1 MLGRSRARAA
11 CRRAARAAVSA
22 RCSCC
27 RVGALL
33 VLPCRRAARA
43 AVSAHCSWSCRRRQ
57 WPLALRRRRL
67 VRGRRASRSSER
79 RARTRSGV
87 GKWRR
92 SSATPL
98 VKPRR
103 QGAAPG
109 GPDVSVGSASAAPRE
124 RGRARRVV
132 HGACHKTER
141 IGDCPEGRPLGAV
154 VEAQVE
160 VGSTFLT
167 ECRKP
172 PPASTS
178 DDASRCQ
185 RSAASP
191 GRGSRTPRRKK
202 STARGGICSGMGPLR
217 NVEAHEAEVCSDASA
232 GAPVTNLSG
241 VFSS

>member
-1 MLGRSRARAA
+1 MQARAFGARRSR
-11 CRRAARAAVSA
+11 ARAAVSA
-22 RCSCC
+22 RCSCS
-27 RVGALL
+27 
-33 VLPCRRAARA
+33 RRSRT
-43 AVSAHCSWSCRRRQ
+43 CRRRH
-57 WPLALRRRRL
+57 WEFALRRRRL
-67 VRGRRASRSSER
+67 DKGPRRVTGAQKGGHVRMRSASRSG
-79 RARTRSGV
+79 AV
-87 GKWRR
+87 PRR

-98 VKPRR
+98 VKPPAAGRHDRR
-103 QGAAPG
+103 ARCEP
-109 GPDVSVGSASAAPRE
+109 GSASAESRE
-124 RGRARRVV
+124 RGAHPVRFMGLAIKRKGLEIVR
-132 HGACHKTER
+132 K
-141 IGDCPEGRPLGAV
+141 GRPLGAA

-185 RSAASP
+185 RSAPSP

-202 STARGGICSGMGPLR
+202 SAARGGICSGMGPLR
-217 NVEAHEAEVCSDASA
+217 NVEAHEAEVCTDASA